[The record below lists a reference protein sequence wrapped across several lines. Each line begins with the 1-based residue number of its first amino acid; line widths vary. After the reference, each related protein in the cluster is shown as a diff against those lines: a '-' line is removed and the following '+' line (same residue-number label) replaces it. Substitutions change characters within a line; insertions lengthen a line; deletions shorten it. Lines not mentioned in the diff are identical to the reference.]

1 MIFAKRLFVFIQHTM
16 LLLRERALKEKTA
29 LELACLE
36 QMKQRLRDKGADDR
50 HPDIIRKEKSI
61 RKNHQLR
68 QVVSKFVG
76 CCMHVQV

>member
-1 MIFAKRLFVFIQHTM
+1 M

-68 QVVSKFVG
+68 QVRTLVVG
-76 CCMHVQV
+76 FCVLVQEKCFPYVQ